1 MVNNKTI
8 ESIWET
14 IQYSGDSQFV
24 YKRLSFE
31 GKPSLNIGLNATLQR
46 CLILELPKK
55 AALNLPN
62 SIKQNLSLEYYDN
75 SKCFC
80 IVLLDSMFYD
90 LFDDLILSIFNR
102 ISEIS
107 DSDEYSREFINSFYK
122 WSSFFDNKKSE
133 RLTIDQI
140 KGLFGELFFLKNQ
153 LSNTVS
159 NVDDILKSWR
169 GPYDEGHDF
178 VSDFKDYEIKTVE
191 SSKNNIR
198 ISSEFQLESEK
209 GKELEL
215 IVISVVTDVING
227 ISIKNLIDE
236 IKVIVLNNFGD
247 NSILL
252 NALFQKGLTFSNL
265 SFYDIFKFLLVK
277 ETSYNC
283 NDEKF
288 PKLNKS
294 NLPIEISTVKYNI
307 RLNLI
312 EDFIINETK
321 H

>member
-1 MVNNKTI
+1 MVNNKII

-14 IQYSGDSQFV
+14 IEYTGNSQFV

-31 GKPSLNIGLNATLQR
+31 GKPSLNVGLNAVLQR

-55 AALNLPN
+55 AFLNLPN
-62 SIKQNLSLEYYDN
+62 SIKQNLSLEYYEN
-75 SKCFC
+75 SKCLC
-80 IVLLDSMFYD
+80 IVLLDNMFYD

-122 WSSFFDNKKSE
+122 WSSFFENKKSE

-140 KGLFGELFFLKNQ
+140 KGLFGELLFLKNQ
-153 LSNTVS
+153 LINSTS
-159 NVDDILKSWR
+159 NVDDILKSWK

-178 VSDFKDYEIKTVE
+178 VSDFKDFEIKTVE
-191 SSKNNIR
+191 NSKNNIR
-198 ISSEFQLESEK
+198 VSSEFQLESEK

-215 IVISVVTDVING
+215 IVIFVITDANNG
-227 ISIKNLIDE
+227 FSIKNLIDE
-236 IKVIVLNNFGD
+236 IKVIVLNHFGD

-252 NALFQKGLTFSNL
+252 NAIFQKGLTFSKL
-265 SFYDIFKFLLVK
+265 GFYDSYKFQPIM

-294 NLPIEISTVKYNI
+294 NLPIEINTVKYNI

-312 EDFIINETK
+312 ESFIINVIK
-321 H
+321 

>member
-1 MVNNKTI
+1 MLNNKII

-14 IQYSGDSQFV
+14 IQYTGQSQFV
-24 YKRLSFE
+24 YKRLAYE
-31 GKPSLNIGLNATLQR
+31 GKPSLNVGLNDNLQR

-55 AALNLPN
+55 TILTLPN
-62 SIKQNLSLEYYDN
+62 SIKQNLSLEYYEN
-75 SKCFC
+75 SKCLC

-107 DSDEYSREFINSFYK
+107 DSEEYSREFINSFYK
-122 WSSFFDNKKSE
+122 WSSFFENKKSE

-140 KGLFGELFFLKNQ
+140 KGLFGELLFLKNK
-153 LSNTVS
+153 LSNSTS
-159 NVDDILKSWR
+159 NVDDTLKSWK
-169 GPYDEGHDF
+169 GPYDQGHDF
-178 VSDFKDYEIKTVE
+178 VFDFKDFEIKTVE
-191 SSKNNIR
+191 KSKNNIH
-198 ISSEFQLESEK
+198 ISSEFQLESDE

-215 IVISVVTDVING
+215 VVISVTTNPING

-236 IKVIVLNNFGD
+236 IKIIVLNNFGD

-265 SFYDIFKFLLVK
+265 EFYDNYKFLPIN

-283 NDEKF
+283 DDEKF

-294 NLPIEISTVKYNI
+294 ILPIEINTVKYNI

-312 EDFIINETK
+312 ENFIISEK
-321 H
+321 KY

>member
-1 MVNNKTI
+1 MLNFDIKRKINTLRDILVGKVPDPKAQVEQITI
-8 ESIWET
+8 ALI
-14 IQYSGDSQFV
+14 
-24 YKRLSFE
+24 YKFMDDMDME
-31 GKPSLNIGLNATLQR
+31 GMEFGA
-46 CLILELPKK
+46 
-55 AALNLPN
+55 
-62 SIKQNLSLEYYDN
+62 
-75 SKCFC
+75 
-80 IVLLDSMFYD
+80 
-90 LFDDLILSIFNR
+90 
-102 ISEIS
+102 
-107 DSDEYSREFINSFYK
+107 SREFFKDDY
-122 WSSFFDNKKSE
+122 E
-133 RLTIDQI
+133 
-140 KGLFGELFFLKNQ
+140 KGL
-153 LSNTVS
+153 
-159 NVDDILKSWR
+159 
-169 GPYDEGHDF
+169 
-178 VSDFKDYEIKTVE
+178 
-191 SSKNNIR
+191 
-198 ISSEFQLESEK
+198 ISS
-209 GKELEL
+209 
-215 IVISVVTDVING
+215 
-227 ISIKNLIDE
+227 IKYLIDE

>member
-1 MVNNKTI
+1 MINNKII

-31 GKPSLNIGLNATLQR
+31 GKPSLNGGLNAALQR

-55 AALNLPN
+55 ATLKLPN
-62 SIKQNLSLEYYDN
+62 SIKQNLSLEYYEN
-75 SKCFC
+75 SKCLC
-80 IVLLDSMFYD
+80 IVLLDNMFYD

-102 ISEIS
+102 IAEIS

-122 WSSFFDNKKSE
+122 WSSFFENKKSE
-133 RLTIDQI
+133 RLTIDQV
-140 KGLFGELFFLKNQ
+140 KGLFGELLFLKNQ
-153 LSNTVS
+153 LLNSSS
-159 NVDDILKSWR
+159 NVDDILKSWK

-178 VSDFKDYEIKTVE
+178 VFEIKDFEIKTVE
-191 SSKNNIR
+191 NSKNNIR

-215 IVISVVTDVING
+215 VVISVFTVAMNG
-227 ISIKNLIDE
+227 VSIKNLIDE
-236 IKVIVLNNFGD
+236 IKAIVLNNFGD
-247 NSILL
+247 ISILL

-265 SFYDIFKFLLVK
+265 ILYDCYKFQPIK
-277 ETSYNC
+277 ESSYNC

-294 NLPIEISTVKYNI
+294 NLPIEINAVKYNI

-321 H
+321 Y

>member
-1 MVNNKTI
+1 MVNNKII
-8 ESIWET
+8 ESIWES
-14 IQYSGDSQFV
+14 IEYAGDSQFV

-31 GKPSLNIGLNATLQR
+31 GKPSLNVGLNAALQR

-55 AALNLPN
+55 ATLNLPN
-62 SIKQNLSLEYYDN
+62 SIKQNLSLEYYEN
-75 SKCFC
+75 SKCLC

-102 ISEIS
+102 IAEIS

-122 WSSFFDNKKSE
+122 WSSFFENKKSE
-133 RLTIDQI
+133 RLTKDQI
-140 KGLFGELFFLKNQ
+140 KGLFGELLFLKNQ
-153 LSNTVS
+153 LLNSTS
-159 NVDDILKSWR
+159 NVDDILKSWK

-178 VSDFKDYEIKTVE
+178 VFDFKDFEIKTVE
-191 SSKNNIR
+191 NSKNNIR

-215 IVISVVTDVING
+215 VVISVITDAMNG
-227 ISIKNLIDE
+227 VSIKNLIDE
-236 IKVIVLNNFGD
+236 IKVIILNNFGD

-265 SFYDIFKFLLVK
+265 ILYDIYKFQPIK

-283 NDEKF
+283 NNEKF

-294 NLPIEISTVKYNI
+294 NLPIEINAVKYNI

-321 H
+321 Y

>member
-1 MVNNKTI
+1 MVNNKII
-8 ESIWET
+8 ESIWEK
-14 IQYSGDSQFV
+14 IEYSGDSQFV

-31 GKPSLNIGLNATLQR
+31 GKPSLNVGLNAALQR

-55 AALNLPN
+55 TNLILPN
-62 SIKQNLSLEYYDN
+62 SIKQNLSLEYYEN
-75 SKCFC
+75 SKCLC
-80 IVLLDSMFYD
+80 IVLLDNMFYD

-102 ISEIS
+102 IAEIS

-122 WSSFFDNKKSE
+122 WSSFFENKKSE
-133 RLTIDQI
+133 RLTKDQI
-140 KGLFGELFFLKNQ
+140 KGLFGELLFLKNQ
-153 LSNTVS
+153 LLNSTL
-159 NVDDILKSWR
+159 NVDDILKSWK

-178 VSDFKDYEIKTVE
+178 VFDFKDFEIKTVE
-191 SSKNNIR
+191 NSKNNIR

-215 IVISVVTDVING
+215 VVVSVITVAMNG
-227 ISIKNLIDE
+227 VSIKNLIDE

-265 SFYDIFKFLLVK
+265 IFYDIYKFQLIK

-294 NLPIEISTVKYNI
+294 NLPIEINVVKYNI

-312 EDFIINETK
+312 GDFIINETK
-321 H
+321 Y

>member
-1 MVNNKTI
+1 M
-8 ESIWET
+8 
-14 IQYSGDSQFV
+14 
-24 YKRLSFE
+24 
-31 GKPSLNIGLNATLQR
+31 
-46 CLILELPKK
+46 
-55 AALNLPN
+55 
-62 SIKQNLSLEYYDN
+62 
-75 SKCFC
+75 
-80 IVLLDSMFYD
+80 
-90 LFDDLILSIFNR
+90 
-102 ISEIS
+102 
-107 DSDEYSREFINSFYK
+107 
-122 WSSFFDNKKSE
+122 
-133 RLTIDQI
+133 
-140 KGLFGELFFLKNQ
+140 
-153 LSNTVS
+153 
-159 NVDDILKSWR
+159 
-169 GPYDEGHDF
+169 
-178 VSDFKDYEIKTVE
+178 
-191 SSKNNIR
+191 
-198 ISSEFQLESEK
+198 
-209 GKELEL
+209 
-215 IVISVVTDVING
+215 ISVVTDVING